1 MKQMKT
7 FLGIAVLGG
16 LAFWLYSRKRLK
28 ETALFSFDGVRIAN
42 NKLQIK
48 LGLSNPTNASVTI
61 NSIVGVL
68 NSKGNDI
75 ANVQSFE
82 KVTILPNNKTIISL
96 DVTPSLIGLFTTVK
110 QIVKKGGLKNLNL
123 KFKGTANV
131 NGLPLPIDIT
141 YSA

>member
-1 MKQMKT
+1 MKT

-16 LAFWLYSRKRLK
+16 LAFWLYSRKRLQ

-68 NSKGNDI
+68 ISKGNDI

-82 KVTILPNNKTIISL
+82 KVTILPNNKTMISL

-110 QIVKKGGLKNLNL
+110 QIVRKGGLKNLNL
-123 KFKGTANV
+123 RFKGTANV
-131 NGLPLPIDIT
+131 NGLPLPIDVT
-141 YSA
+141 YTA

>member
-16 LAFWLYSRKRLK
+16 LAFWLYSRKRLQ

-68 NSKGNDI
+68 ISKGNDI

-82 KVTILPNNKTIISL
+82 KVTILPNNKTMISL

-110 QIVKKGGLKNLNL
+110 QIVRKGGLKNLNL
-123 KFKGTANV
+123 RFKGTANV
-131 NGLPLPIDIT
+131 NGLPLPIDVT
-141 YSA
+141 YTA

>member
-1 MKQMKT
+1 MKQLKT
-7 FLGIAVLGG
+7 FLGILVLGG
-16 LAFWLYSRKRLK
+16 VAYWAYSRKRLK

-82 KVTILPNNKTIISL
+82 KVTILPNNKTFINL
-96 DVTPSLIGLFTTVK
+96 DVTPSLVGLFTTVK

-131 NGLPLPIDIT
+131 NGLPLPIDVT
-141 YSA
+141 YTA

>member
-1 MKQMKT
+1 MKT

-68 NSKGNDI
+68 ISKGNDI

-82 KVTILPNNKTIISL
+82 KVTILPNNKTFISL

-110 QIVKKGGLKNLNL
+110 QIVRKGGLKNLNL
-123 KFKGTANV
+123 RFKGTANV
-131 NGLPLPIDIT
+131 NGLPLPIDVT
-141 YSA
+141 YTA

>member
-82 KVTILPNNKTIISL
+82 KVTILPNNKTMISL

-110 QIVKKGGLKNLNL
+110 QIVRKGGLKNLNL
-123 KFKGTANV
+123 RFKGTANV
-131 NGLPLPIDIT
+131 NGLPLPIDVT
-141 YSA
+141 YTA

>member
-1 MKQMKT
+1 MKT

-82 KVTILPNNKTIISL
+82 KVTILPNNKTFISL

-110 QIVKKGGLKNLNL
+110 QIVRKGGLKNLNL

-131 NGLPLPIDIT
+131 NGLPLPIDVT
-141 YSA
+141 YTA

>member
-68 NSKGNDI
+68 ISKGNDI

-82 KVTILPNNKTIISL
+82 KVTILPNNKTMISL

-110 QIVKKGGLKNLNL
+110 QIVRKGGLKNLNL
-123 KFKGTANV
+123 RFKGTANV
-131 NGLPLPIDIT
+131 NGLPLPIDVT
-141 YSA
+141 YTA

>member
-16 LAFWLYSRKRLK
+16 LAFWFYSRKRLK

-82 KVTILPNNKTIISL
+82 KVTILPNNKTFISL
-96 DVTPSLIGLFTTVK
+96 DVTPSLVGLFTTVK
-110 QIVKKGGLKNLNL
+110 QIVRKGGLKNLNL
-123 KFKGTANV
+123 RFKGTANV
-131 NGLPLPIDIT
+131 NGLPLPIDVT
-141 YSA
+141 YTA

>member
-1 MKQMKT
+1 MKQLKT
-7 FLGIAVLGG
+7 FLGILVLGG
-16 LAFWLYSRKRLK
+16 VAYWAYSRKRLK

-82 KVTILPNNKTIISL
+82 KVTILPNNKTFINL
-96 DVTPSLIGLFTTVK
+96 DVTPSLVGLFTTVK

-131 NGLPLPIDIT
+131 NGLPLPIDLT
-141 YSA
+141 YTA

>member
-82 KVTILPNNKTIISL
+82 KVTILPNNKTFISL
-96 DVTPSLIGLFTTVK
+96 DVTPSLVGLFTTVK
-110 QIVKKGGLKNLNL
+110 QIVRKGGLKNLNL
-123 KFKGTANV
+123 RFKGTANV
-131 NGLPLPIDIT
+131 NGLPLPIDVT
-141 YSA
+141 YTA

>member
-82 KVTILPNNKTIISL
+82 KVTILPNNKTFISL

-110 QIVKKGGLKNLNL
+110 QIVRKGGLKNLNL

-131 NGLPLPIDIT
+131 NGLPLPIDVT
-141 YSA
+141 YTA

>member
-48 LGLSNPTNASVTI
+48 LGLSNPTNASVTL

-68 NSKGNDI
+68 ISKGNDI

-82 KVTILPNNKTIISL
+82 KVTILPNNKTFISL

-110 QIVKKGGLKNLNL
+110 QIVRKGGLKNLNL
-123 KFKGTANV
+123 RFKGTANV
-131 NGLPLPIDIT
+131 NGLPLPIDVT
-141 YSA
+141 YTA

>member
-1 MKQMKT
+1 MKT

-82 KVTILPNNKTIISL
+82 KVTILPNNKTFISL
-96 DVTPSLIGLFTTVK
+96 DVTPSLVGLFTTVK
-110 QIVKKGGLKNLNL
+110 QIVRKGGLKNLNL
-123 KFKGTANV
+123 RFKGTANV
-131 NGLPLPIDIT
+131 NGLPLPIDVT
-141 YSA
+141 YTA

>member
-1 MKQMKT
+1 MKQLKT
-7 FLGIAVLGG
+7 ILGVLV
-16 LAFWLYSRKRLK
+16 LAGVGYWAYSRKKLK

-82 KVTILPNNKTIISL
+82 TVKILPNNKTFINL
-96 DVTPSLIGLFTTVK
+96 DVTPSLVGLFTTVK

-131 NGLPLPIDIT
+131 NGLPLPIDLT
-141 YSA
+141 YTA

>member
-82 KVTILPNNKTIISL
+82 KVTILPNNKTFISL
-96 DVTPSLIGLFTTVK
+96 DVTPSLVGLFTTVK
-110 QIVKKGGLKNLNL
+110 QIVRKGGFKNLNL

-131 NGLPLPIDIT
+131 NGLPLPIDVT
-141 YSA
+141 YTA

>member
-1 MKQMKT
+1 MKQLKNI
-7 FLGIAVLGG
+7 LG
-16 LAFWLYSRKRLK
+16 LAAVAGLAYWAFSRKKLK
-28 ETALFSFDGVRIAN
+28 ESALFSFEGVRIAN
-42 NKLQIK
+42 NQLQIK
-48 LGLSNPTNASVTI
+48 LGLSNPTNAEVTI

-75 ANVQSFE
+75 ANVSSFE
-82 KVTILPNNKTIISL
+82 KIKILPNNKTFINL
-96 DVTPSLIGLFTTVK
+96 TVQPSLIGLFTTVK
-110 QIVKKGGLKNLNL
+110 QIVKKGGLKNLSL

>member
-1 MKQMKT
+1 MKT

-16 LAFWLYSRKRLK
+16 LAFWLYSRKRLQ

-68 NSKGNDI
+68 ISKGNDI

-82 KVTILPNNKTIISL
+82 KVTILPNNKTMINL

-110 QIVKKGGLKNLNL
+110 QIVRKGGLKNLNL
-123 KFKGTANV
+123 RFKGTANV
-131 NGLPLPIDIT
+131 NGLPLPIDVT
-141 YSA
+141 YTA

>member
-82 KVTILPNNKTIISL
+82 KVTILPNNKTFISL
-96 DVTPSLIGLFTTVK
+96 DVTPSLLGLFTTVK

-131 NGLPLPIDIT
+131 NGLPLPIDVNYT
-141 YSA
+141 A

>member
-82 KVTILPNNKTIISL
+82 KVTILPNNKTFISL
-96 DVTPSLIGLFTTVK
+96 DVTPSLVGLFTTVK

-123 KFKGTANV
+123 RFKGTANV
-131 NGLPLPIDIT
+131 NGLPLPIDVT
-141 YSA
+141 YTA

>member
-68 NSKGNDI
+68 ISKGNDI

-82 KVTILPNNKTIISL
+82 KVTILPNNKTFISL

-110 QIVKKGGLKNLNL
+110 QIVRKGGLKNLNL
-123 KFKGTANV
+123 RFKGTANV
-131 NGLPLPIDIT
+131 NGLPLPIDVT
-141 YSA
+141 YTA

>member
-82 KVTILPNNKTIISL
+82 KVTILPNNKTMISL

-123 KFKGTANV
+123 RFKGTANV
-131 NGLPLPIDIT
+131 NGLPLPIDVT
-141 YSA
+141 YTA

>member
-1 MKQMKT
+1 MKT

-82 KVTILPNNKTIISL
+82 KVTILPNNKTMISL

-123 KFKGTANV
+123 RFKGTANV
-131 NGLPLPIDIT
+131 NGLPLPIDVT
-141 YSA
+141 YTA